1 MKTMKNI
8 PTFEEF
14 VNENINEATGLSADF
29 DNPKDLLNAVKK
41 LPDTIK
47 YIKVQSSLSEFQP
60 SMEEISPADKNWK
73 KQVEDIVKS
82 VLKLKGAEDI
92 DKFKLLSYF
101 GAGRPTDPYYIAFST
116 EKSRDFADRMGR
128 GEYGKL
134 D

>member
-1 MKTMKNI
+1 MKNI

-14 VNENINEATGLSADF
+14 VNENINEATGLSAEF
-29 DNPKDLLNAVKK
+29 DNVKDLLYAVKK

-47 YIKVQSSLSEFQP
+47 YIKVQSNLNTFQAP
-60 SMEEISPADKNWK
+60 MVEISPADKNWK

-82 VLKLKGAEDI
+82 VLKQKEAKDI
-92 DKFKLLSYF
+92 DKYSLRSFF
-101 GAGRPTDPYYIAFST
+101 GAGRPTDPYYITFST

>member
-1 MKTMKNI
+1 MKKI

-14 VNENINEATGLSADF
+14 VNENLNEATGLSAEF
-29 DNPKDLLNAVKK
+29 DNVKDLLNAVKK

-73 KQVEDIVKS
+73 KEVEKIIKN

-92 DKFKLLSYF
+92 DTFRLSSYY
-101 GAGRPTDPYYIAFST
+101 GAGRPTDPYNVTFST